1 MVMTDFEKTVEEWV
15 DAVPETLLILEKLH
29 LDFAKVRGMTM
40 DSVCRDHG
48 LDPYFITVKVK
59 EFRDKSRLLD
69 DSILKSYDIPR
80 LIAYVIVNHHHYMDE
95 ELPRLEKAMEDA
107 LREDGAE
114 FPELFPLQ
122 LKVAQ
127 FLKTFRT
134 HMAGEETHFFPYFA
148 LVASDATSIALDPKS
163 LEELTRVVEKE
174 DAYLV
179 EDLEAIR
186 EATRWYHVP
195 RTASDAYRGLIN
207 RLRQLEV
214 DLRHHMRVED
224 EILFAKV
231 LALETEAIE
240 GLEKPHQDHSN
251 PSIYRG
257 KDHVAPQS
265 SGNP

>member
-1 MVMTDFEKTVEEWV
+1 MVMTDFQKTVEQWV
-15 DAVPETLLILEKLH
+15 DEVPETLLILAKLN
-29 LDFAKVRGMTM
+29 LDFAQVRAKTM
-40 DSVCRDHG
+40 DSVCQDHG

-69 DSILKSYDIPR
+69 DAILKTYDIPR
-80 LIAYVIVNHHHYMDE
+80 LIGYVIVNHHHYMDE
-95 ELPRLEKAMEDA
+95 ELPRLEKDLDAA
-107 LREDGAE
+107 LREDGGE

-122 LKVAQ
+122 LKVAR

-148 LVASDATSIALDPKS
+148 MVASDTASVALDPKG
-163 LEELTRVVEKE
+163 LEELTLVVEKE

-186 EATRWYHVP
+186 EATRWYHIP
-195 RTASDAYRGLIN
+195 RTASDSYRSLMN

-231 LALETEAIE
+231 LALETEAI
-240 GLEKPHQDHSN
+240 GGSDKPHQRDTD
-251 PSIYRG
+251 PPREEG
-257 KDHVAPQS
+257 KEHVTP
-265 SGNP
+265 